1 MNLSHDTYGIS
12 MPLDTFKNQMQYIKK
27 KYNVISLTETFPQN
41 ETISITIDDGYKDT
55 IYAAEILESLSLPFT
70 LFMTS
75 DNINKS
81 NYLSANDIQTLSD
94 SDLCN
99 IGSHTKT
106 HVKLGELDNRQQID
120 EVTSSKL
127 HIEDIIGKKINLISL
142 PHGSY
147 NRETFKIIKDA
158 GYEKI
163 ATSIKGFNATNDKII
178 KRSEVIKYD
187 TFKSLEKKISGY
199 YDFY

>member
-12 MPLDTFKNQMQYIKK
+12 MPLDIFKNQMLHIKK
-27 KYNVISLTETFPQN
+27 KYDVISLTEPFPQN
-41 ETISITIDDGYKDT
+41 QTISITIDDGYKDT

-75 DNINKS
+75 DNINKN
-81 NYLSANDIQTLSD
+81 NYLTANDIQNLSN
-94 SDLCN
+94 SAVCN

-106 HVKLGELDNRQQID
+106 HVKLGELDGCKQID
-120 EVTSSKL
+120 EVTSSKI
-127 HIEDIIGKKINLISL
+127 HIEDIIGKKVNLISL

-147 NRETFKIIKDA
+147 NRETFNIIKDA

-163 ATSIKGFNATNDKII
+163 ATSIKGYNFTDDTII
-178 KRSEVIKYD
+178 KRSEIIKYD
-187 TFKSLEKKISGY
+187 TFNSLEKKISGY